1 MPLKNPRRPLGK
13 PREEDDRGRSFY
25 NFLDILTIGLS
36 TRTTAKEMC
45 HDHHQLAE
53 DRPGFLMDI
62 CAQAVEVSS
71 LQESMKRK
79 TAILCEV
86 KMRYT
91 AGEIDR
97 FASRSQQLLS
107 SKIVDR
113 KAHMVQHLILKTF
126 PTKV

>member
-1 MPLKNPRRPLGK
+1 
-13 PREEDDRGRSFY
+13 
-25 NFLDILTIGLS
+25 
-36 TRTTAKEMC
+36 
-45 HDHHQLAE
+45 
-53 DRPGFLMDI
+53 MDI

-71 LQESMKRK
+71 LQKSMKRK

-113 KAHMVQHLILKTF
+113 KTHMVQHLILETL
-126 PTKV
+126 PAKV